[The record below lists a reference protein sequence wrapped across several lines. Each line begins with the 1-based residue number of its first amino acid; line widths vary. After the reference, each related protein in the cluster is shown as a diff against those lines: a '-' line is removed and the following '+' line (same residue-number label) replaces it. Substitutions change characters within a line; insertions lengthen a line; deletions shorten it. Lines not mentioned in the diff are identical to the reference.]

1 MDEQAVVRK
10 VLWRLIPFCVICYLL
25 NYIDRVNI
33 SIAKLKVVEDLAAG
47 AGGVGIRGFTEDAFA
62 IGAGIFFLGYFLF
75 ELPSNLILE
84 RVGARRW
91 IARIMISWGFITMSF
106 VFVRGVWSF
115 YALRFLLGIA
125 EAGFFPGMILYLSY
139 WVPERYRARA
149 AALFLTSTA
158 ISGVIGNPLGGWIL
172 YITDASPLGLHN
184 WQWLF
189 LSEGLPSVLL
199 GLVTLF
205 YLTDKPAEARWLTAP
220 ERDTLTAV
228 MAREHAAHPAHG
240 KAALFDAFKS
250 PHTWLLSALYGMV
263 VFGFYMVNFYTPSI
277 IKDALKA
284 AHVIQPNTPAVQADL
299 WTSLLSAI
307 PFGAAAVGMVLIGR
321 HSDKHRERKLHI
333 AFACALIAVGLA
345 VAGTASS
352 IAGTLGTVL
361 AIAGLSVGAM
371 GAFGLFGPFWAL
383 PSQLLTGTAAAAAFA
398 IINSIGNLLGGFLG
412 PMLVPVLGRQHTLF
426 LAAALALVAMIL
438 MLLAPIPRQEG
449 HAFNGPIANDETDSP
464 TTAQR

>member
-10 VLWRLIPFCVICYLL
+10 VLWRLIPFCVVCYLL

-33 SIAKLKVVEDLAAG
+33 SIAKLKMVEDLNAG
-47 AGGVGIRGFTEDAFA
+47 SGGTAIRGFTEDVFA

-172 YITDASPLGLHN
+172 YLTDSSPLGLHN

-189 LSEGLPSVLL
+189 LSEGFPSVIL

-205 YLTDKPAEARWLTAP
+205 YLTDKPAEARWLSAQ
-220 ERDTLTAV
+220 ERNTLTAV
-228 MAREHAAHPAHG
+228 MAREHAAHHAHD
-240 KAALFDAFKS
+240 KAALLDAFTS
-250 PHTWLLSALYGMV
+250 PHTWLLSAIYGMV
-263 VFGFYMVNFYTPSI
+263 VFGFYMVNFFTPSI

-284 AHVIQPNTPAVQADL
+284 AHVIEPITPAVQADL

-333 AFACALIAVGLA
+333 AFACALIMIGLA
-345 VAGTASS
+345 LAGFASS
-352 IAGTLGTVL
+352 NPGTLGTVL
-361 AIAGLSVGAM
+361 AITGLSVGAM

-398 IINSIGNLLGGFLG
+398 IINSLGNLLGGFLG
-412 PMLVPVLGRQHTLF
+412 PMLVPYLGRPNTLF
-426 LAAALALVAMIL
+426 LAAAFALLALIL
-438 MLLAPIPRQEG
+438 MLLAPIPKIPVEK
-449 HAFNGPIANDETDSP
+449 SP
-464 TTAQR
+464 S